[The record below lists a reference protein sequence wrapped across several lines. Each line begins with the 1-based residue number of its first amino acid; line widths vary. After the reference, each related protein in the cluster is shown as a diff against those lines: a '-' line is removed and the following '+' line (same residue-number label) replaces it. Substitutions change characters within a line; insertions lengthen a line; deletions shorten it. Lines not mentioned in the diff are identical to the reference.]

1 MEHRKRKSYDLS
13 FKLKAIESAE
23 KISKESAAREFKVD
37 PRRIREWCY
46 QDKIVAMKKQK
57 KSKRRR
63 LDGGGRKAMDEHM
76 EEALLS
82 WIQDLRARN
91 LPVARKMSR
100 LKAKEL
106 TSADDFRASFGWL
119 QCFMKRI

>member
-23 KISKESAAREFKVD
+23 KMSKESTAREFNVD

-46 QDKIVAMKKQK
+46 QKDKIVAMKKQK

-63 LDGGGRKAMDEHM
+63 LNGGG
-76 EEALLS
+76 LGITS
-82 WIQDLRARN
+82 VV
-91 LPVARKMSR
+91 PVARVR
-100 LKAKEL
+100 
-106 TSADDFRASFGWL
+106 
-119 QCFMKRI
+119 